1 MLTPPP
7 HAAAGEE
14 LFDKAEASPAVPFT
28 LDADLDLG
36 AFMEPWLQVSGADVT
51 IRRGGVPTAL
61 PNPEAGGVVWQHA
74 GRRTLLR
81 SPSGVRF
88 LVEDGRTVRYETE
101 RDAQESAVR
110 AVLLGDAWAVLGW
123 QRGLLPLHASSV
135 TRGRDLHAF
144 VGDPGAGKST
154 LAAGLARHGCAL
166 FTDDILLLDPASFDA
181 GPLGHGH
188 GALRLCRRSVA
199 LTGSRADRPLR
210 DEPGLAKWYAVP
222 ARSAPRRPARLRTV
236 HLLSSYR
243 NDCRV
248 ERLTGG
254 RALLILNRAVHASR
268 QGAAIAGRR
277 RILRWLAD
285 MIPHARVFTFH
296 RRRFSG
302 DAAWF
307 HEDAARLAAE
317 LSAP

>member
-7 HAAAGEE
+7 HARGKNCP
-14 LFDKAEASPAVPFT
+14 DKAEASPAVPFT

-36 AFMEPWLQVSGADVT
+36 AFMEPWLRVSGADVT
-51 IRRGGVPTAL
+51 VRRGGVPTAL
-61 PNPEAGGVVWQHA
+61 PDPEAEGVVWQHA

-81 SPSGVRF
+81 APSGVRF
-88 LVEDGRTVRYETE
+88 LIEDGRTVRYEPE
-101 RDAQESAVR
+101 RGARESDVR
-110 AVLLGDAWAVLGW
+110 AVLLGAAWAVLGW

-135 TRGRDLHAF
+135 VRDGNLHAF
-144 VGDPGAGKST
+144 VGGPGAGKST

-166 FTDDILLLDPASFDA
+166 FTDDILLLAPASFDA

-188 GALRLCRRSVA
+188 GALRLCRRSMA

-210 DEPGLAKWYAVP
+210 DKPGLAKWYAVP
-222 ARSAPRRPARLRTV
+222 ARSAPRRAARLRTV
-236 HLLSSYR
+236 HLLSAYR

-248 ERLTGG
+248 ERRTG
-254 RALLILNRAVHASR
+254 REALLVLIHAVYASR

-285 MIPHARVFTFH
+285 MIPHARVFAFH